1 MAWSSKR
8 CSSRC
13 RYRDCCRPQPVKRP
27 YTSSIR
33 RRRSR
38 RGSCILW
45 AQGPALATR
54 RSLRSER
61 SGPCDASGVAVRGDR
76 ARSADH
82 DDRGRDDETGPRIR
96 RISSRSPAALARPR
110 KGRNSFTRGS
120 YQPQGRLRFPLAAGR
135 RALSTAAAT
144 RGVSLLCKRRCKNRQ
159 KFADTLNMRH
169 GGIRSCPRRQVGRS
183 RLGDAPRRSRLVSC
197 LRNVPG
203 AP

>member
-1 MAWSSKR
+1 MAWGRKP

-45 AQGPALATR
+45 AQGPARNAP

-82 DDRGRDDETGPRIR
+82 DDRGRDDENGAAHPANLVTLAGSARATPQGPQFFHARLL
-96 RISSRSPAALARPR
+96 PAAGAAALSSCGRPPR
-110 KGRNSFTRGS
+110 AEHSGS
-120 YQPQGRLRFPLAAGR
+120 YGWGLV
-135 RALSTAAAT
+135 AL
-144 RGVSLLCKRRCKNRQ
+144 Q
-159 KFADTLNMRH
+159 KTLQKQAEICRYAEH
-169 GGIRSCPRRQVGRS
+169 
-183 RLGDAPRRSRLVSC
+183 APRRDKV
-197 LRNVPG
+197 VP
-203 AP
+203 